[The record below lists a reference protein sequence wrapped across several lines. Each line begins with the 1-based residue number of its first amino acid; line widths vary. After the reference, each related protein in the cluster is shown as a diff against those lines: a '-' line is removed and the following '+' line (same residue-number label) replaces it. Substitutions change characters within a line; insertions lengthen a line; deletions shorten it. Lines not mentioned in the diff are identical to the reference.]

1 VLLFPLLLAPSA
13 MVAVSTAERRF
24 GPAVAGWLNAA
35 PLSITIAVLAVAA
48 DRGSPAAAAVAL
60 SAAAHVPAQVAFA
73 VTFAAV
79 LRHTTRPATAAA
91 RGDLA
96 DSPLVAIARRH
107 RLTGLLPAVAAIA
120 RLDRVARLLPA
131 AVAITRRGRLAGR
144 GRRAPLAAGLVAAT
158 AAFAALSLVLA
169 FIPAPV
175 AAAGAVPSLLAGRR
189 LLPGVGAPAGEG
201 SGGDVVVRAVVA
213 LAVIA
218 AVLTAVRAAGPGI
231 GGAVA
236 AYPALTATLAA
247 LVGRER
253 GTVAVEHLLGGV
265 VRGLSGYL
273 VFCVAL
279 ACTAPSL
286 GIALAASLGVAAC
299 AIAFAATWRGVRIPA
314 PA

>member
-96 DSPLVAIARRH
+96 DSPLVAIAYRH

-120 RLDRVARLLPA
+120 
-131 AVAITRRGRLAGR
+131 RRGRLAGR
-144 GRRAPLAAGLVAAT
+144 GRRAPLAAGLVAGT

-218 AVLTAVRAAGPGI
+218 AVLTAVRAAGPGT